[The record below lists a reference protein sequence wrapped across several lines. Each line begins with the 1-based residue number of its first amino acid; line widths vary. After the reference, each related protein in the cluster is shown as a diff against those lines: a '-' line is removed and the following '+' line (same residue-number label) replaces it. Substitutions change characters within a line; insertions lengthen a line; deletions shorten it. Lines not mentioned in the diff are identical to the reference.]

1 MSKKADSH
9 SSQALVDELD
19 QLVDMLGDG
28 PEFQHEIPLP
38 YERKGQ
44 QTFDGLEETDT
55 DKTPPML
62 TSIYDTDPVTG
73 EMAQIDALIEELIEE
88 LMPRFETILRA
99 RLRTRLK
106 TPKK

>member
-1 MSKKADSH
+1 MAKNPDNH

-28 PEFQHEIPLP
+28 PEYQHEIPLP

-44 QTFDGLEETDT
+44 QSFAGLEKSGSDGP
-55 DKTPPML
+55 PPML

-73 EMAQIDALIEELIEE
+73 EMAQIDVLIEELIEE

-106 TPKK
+106 SPKK

>member
-1 MSKKADSH
+1 MSKKSDNH

-44 QTFDGLEETDT
+44 QTFDGLEETDA

>member
-1 MSKKADSH
+1 MPENPDNH

-44 QTFDGLEETDT
+44 QTFDGLEETDE
-55 DKTPPML
+55 DKPPPML

-106 TPKK
+106 SPKK

>member
-1 MSKKADSH
+1 MPKKSDNQ

-28 PEFQHEIPLP
+28 PEYQHEIPLP

-44 QTFDGLEETDT
+44 QSFDGLEKADS
-55 DKTPPML
+55 DSKPPML

-99 RLRTRLK
+99 RLKTRLK
-106 TPKK
+106 SPKK

>member
-1 MSKKADSH
+1 MPKNTKSQ

-44 QTFDGLEETDT
+44 QTFDGLEETDA
-55 DKTPPML
+55 KSPPPML

-99 RLRTRLK
+99 RLKTRLK
-106 TPKK
+106 TQKK